1 MELRSYNVESVYKD
15 SVKCRIGV
23 ELGIEK
29 ERFTENIPAIKD
41 MLSQIETNNGEA
53 HLCVC
58 NRRKDGEIWTPYLQI
73 VEMLILMGK
82 KIGCIEFETPL
93 KEDTLIKFKL

>member
-1 MELRSYNVESVYKD
+1 MELRSYNVERIYKE
-15 SVKCRIGV
+15 SVKFRVGT

-29 ERFTENIPAIKD
+29 TVFIENIPHIKS
-41 MLSQIETNNGEA
+41 MLSQIATNNGEA

-73 VEMLILMGK
+73 VEMLVLMGK
-82 KIGCIEFETPL
+82 KIGCVEFERPL